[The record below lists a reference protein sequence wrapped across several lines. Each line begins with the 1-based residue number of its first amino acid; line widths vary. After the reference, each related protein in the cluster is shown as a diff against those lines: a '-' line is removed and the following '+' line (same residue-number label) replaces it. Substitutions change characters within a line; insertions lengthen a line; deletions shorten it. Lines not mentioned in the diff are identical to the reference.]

1 MLVLSR
7 KQLEAL
13 RIGDSIEV
21 TVLEVRKGRVRL
33 GICAP
38 RDVSVMRL
46 ELQEGAHRALPGT
59 VSAARSGSS
68 MARTEETAARLE
80 QGLQYSIPSAV

>member
-13 RIGDSIEV
+13 RIGDTVEV
-21 TVLEVRKGRVRL
+21 TVLEIRGGRVRL

-38 RDVSVMRL
+38 RDVRVMRR
-46 ELQEGAHRALPGT
+46 ELQQGSRLAFPGGVSPAAIGASAGPGDE
-59 VSAARSGSS
+59 AATR
-68 MARTEETAARLE
+68 REH
-80 QGLQYSIPSAV
+80 GLQHTAPDAV

>member
-13 RIGDSIEV
+13 RIGDTVEV
-21 TVLEVRKGRVRL
+21 TVLEIRGGRVRL

-38 RDVSVMRL
+38 RDVPVMRL
-46 ELQEGAHRALPGT
+46 ELQQGSRLAQTGAVPVAG
-59 VSAARSGSS
+59 
-68 MARTEETAARLE
+68 TEETATRRE
-80 QGLQYSIPSAV
+80 HGLQCTAPSAV